1 MKRTYLL
8 VGFLLA
14 AGLIGTG
21 LFVAKGPQPEII
33 VPAEV
38 ITKVGFLNITN
49 TMITAWMVMAFLIV
63 VSFIGTRSMSLVPS
77 GVQNFLESVIGFLV
91 GQIEDIAG
99 EELGRRFFSLVA
111 TIFLFLIVANWF
123 GLLPF
128 FGAIGKT
135 EDVGYEIFHELAN
148 EHPHELVLGEDG
160 HYAESHD
167 FAGVKMSG
175 SSSFLRIKNG
185 AKTLDFEVHEGETPG
200 EALDRYI
207 VFLAKYFA
215 GFDVKSEAYEST
227 PEPEVVQQAAA
238 LLNGQGTPL
247 LLMAESDT
255 HDDSEDEHGAAHGLE
270 SPALQAEI
278 TGVSFEDSEK
288 LALVI
293 PFFRSVFSDVN
304 NTLAMGIVAFFA
316 IEFWGFQA
324 LGLGYLTKFFNLKG
338 IMSFVGILEF
348 VSEIIRIISFAF
360 RLFGNIFAGEVLI
373 LMLTFLMPFLLV
385 DIIYMLEL
393 FVGFIQ
399 ASVFALLT
407 LVFAMGAVE
416 SHGDDHDEEHGH
428 GHAPSQPEGAVQAH

>member
-1 MKRTYLL
+1 MKSSYLL

-14 AGLIGTG
+14 AGIIGTG
-21 LFVAKGPQPEII
+21 LFVAKGPQPEIV

-38 ITKVGFLNITN
+38 ITSVGFLNITN
-49 TMITAWMVMAFLIV
+49 TMITAWMVMGVLIL

-77 GVQNFLESVIGFLV
+77 GIQNFLESVVGFLV

-99 EELGRRFFSLVA
+99 EELGRRFFTLIA
-111 TIFLFLIVANWF
+111 TIFIFLIASNWL

-128 FGAIGKT
+128 FNAIGKT
-135 EDVGYEIFHELAN
+135 EDIGFEIFHELSNA
-148 EHPHELVLGEDG
+148 HPEKLVLGEDG
-160 HYAESHD
+160 KYVENHG
-167 FAGVKMSG
+167 FAGVKMTG
-175 SSSFLRIKNG
+175 SSSFLKINNG
-185 AKTLDFEVHEGETPG
+185 AKTIEFEVHEGETPG

-207 VFLAKYFA
+207 VFLAHYFA
-215 GFDVKSEAYEST
+215 DFKVEST
-227 PEPEVVQQAAA
+227 QYEEHAEASVVAEAAKLLQGDGAPE
-238 LLNGQGTPL
+238 
-247 LLMAESDT
+247 LLMAEGES
-255 HDDSEDEHGAAHGLE
+255 HGAAAGEHEHASLE
-270 SPALQAEI
+270 SPSLHAQVS
-278 TGVSFEDSEK
+278 GVSFEDSDK

-324 LGLGYLTKFFNLKG
+324 LGFAYITKFLNFKG
-338 IMSFVGILEF
+338 IMSFVGILEL
-348 VSEIIRIISFAF
+348 VSEFIRIISFAF

-385 DIIYMLEL
+385 DVIYMLEL

-407 LVFAMGAVE
+407 LVFAMGAVA
-416 SHGDDHDEEHGH
+416 SHDDHEEGHSGH
-428 GHAPSQPEGAVQAH
+428 GHEPVHPEGAVQAH